1 MVLLGDGL
9 NWKLAPIRLETV
21 LILTH
26 NMYSVHAK
34 QIIGTEIV
42 LEAPDGTNE
51 EAQLEACFSPFGHS
65 ANLDTR

>member
-9 NWKLAPIRLETV
+9 NWKLALIRLETV

-42 LEAPDGTNE
+42 LEAPDGTPNGRGSIGGLF
-51 EAQLEACFSPFGHS
+51 QSVW
-65 ANLDTR
+65 T